1 MKYYGKVGF
10 KSTVEERPGVFVED
24 IIERT
29 YSGDYMSN
37 RNSQPAS
44 TDKVNDDIKI
54 SHNISIVA
62 DDYIYNN
69 FYDIKYIEVMGRKW
83 KVINVEVQ
91 RPRLILSTGGLYNEE
106 SN

>member
-10 KSTVEERPGVFVED
+10 KSTVEKRPGVFVED

-37 RNSQPAS
+37 RNSQPTS

-62 DDYIYNN
+62 DAYIYNN
-69 FYDIKYIEVMGRKW
+69 FYDIKYIEVMGHKW
-83 KVINVEVQ
+83 KVANVEVQ